1 MSRLGYDR
9 ETGFVYEGRGD
20 PSYPTWPT
28 PVLSQATLIAGAD
41 DYRKIPVSMDS
52 FPFTWIFREDFFDPV
67 SRVRRGRLF
76 EPFGGGGSGNV
87 LVECHPAIKSDMAR
101 ILGGTMR
108 LNKELSVFIEC
119 TELLQLPNRG
129 EGARL
134 AMGSQRA
141 FSVWRII
148 QAEHTASNDVMVTL
162 RAESAFGILPELDT
176 SRIAP
181 DSLPL
186 VRAALA
192 RVLDAA
198 YKELPT
204 SVVDQC
210 RNAATVIVSQWMRQ
224 VTAIE
229 TQKERDL
236 GGWITA
242 IRAHFGDK
250 EKSALR
256 SALEVIRVLHPRGKD
271 NEVVN
276 LGLRPVVEGDA
287 EYAVHAIGFV
297 LREVGWAR

>member
-28 PVLSQATLIAGAD
+28 PVLSQATLIASAG

-87 LVECHPAIKSDMAR
+87 LVEPHPAIRSDMAR
-101 ILGGTMR
+101 IVEGTMR
-108 LNKELSVFIEC
+108 LNKDLSVFIEC

-129 EGARL
+129 EGTRL
-134 AMGSQRA
+134 AIGSQRA
-141 FSVWRII
+141 YSVWRII

-176 SRIAP
+176 PRIAP

-224 VTAIE
+224 VTPIE
-229 TQKERDL
+229 AQKEKDL
-236 GGWITA
+236 GGWINA
-242 IRAHFGDK
+242 IRTHFGDK

-276 LGLRPVVEGDA
+276 LGLRPVVDGDA
-287 EYAVHAIGFV
+287 EYAVHAIGFI